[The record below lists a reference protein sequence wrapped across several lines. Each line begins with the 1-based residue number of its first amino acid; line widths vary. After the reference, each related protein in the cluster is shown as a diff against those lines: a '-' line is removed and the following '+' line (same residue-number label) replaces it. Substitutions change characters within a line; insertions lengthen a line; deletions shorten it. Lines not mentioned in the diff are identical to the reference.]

1 VWPEVVERC
10 ELLLPGV
17 LERTSVRP
25 RQADRGSGCGH
36 AALGLLAD
44 LGALPEAG
52 GVTEYATFLASKR
65 LVVPAEGITVAASD
79 LHPALFGFQRD
90 LTRWALRKGRAALF
104 CHPGLGKT
112 LMQLA
117 WAEEIARRS
126 LILAPLAVAQQT
138 VREGA
143 KFGIPVTYAR
153 RQAQAAPQGI
163 TVTNYEMLAHFDP
176 ALFDAV
182 VLDESSILRSFDGK
196 TRTALIQAFNDT
208 PYRLCCTATPAPNDI
223 AEIAN
228 HAEFLGVMSRVEML
242 ASFFVHDD
250 EGWRLKGHAAEP
262 FYRWLASWGMSLTL
276 PSDLGYPDDGF
287 ELPPLVIQPELVPVD
302 VTPPGQLFFTTL
314 HGIQDRIAVRRA
326 TLDARVAAALEI
338 VRREPNEKWLVWCG
352 LNDEQ
357 DAIAEALGSSCVS
370 IQGSD
375 SPDRKVEREAAW
387 REGSVP
393 TLVSKVLVFGFGMNW
408 QHCARMVFVGLSDSY
423 EQYFQAIRR
432 CHRFGQ
438 EREVRVWVVLSE
450 AESEVYRN
458 VLRKERDAARLTRY
472 LVRHVA
478 SFEQEELAADSGR
491 ATYAPKQPMRV
502 PAWLRS
508 A

>member
-1 VWPEVVERC
+1 VKYAEF
-10 ELLLPGV
+10 
-17 LERTSVRP
+17 LET
-25 RQADRGSGCGH
+25 
-36 AALGLLAD
+36 
-44 LGALPEAG
+44 
-52 GVTEYATFLASKR
+52 KR
-65 LVVPAEGITVAASD
+65 LVVPAAGIDATDAD
-79 LHPALFGFQRD
+79 LHRALFDFQRD

-117 WAEEIARRS
+117 WAEQIGRRT

-143 KFGIPVTYAR
+143 KFGIPVIYAR
-153 RQAQAAPQGI
+153 RQSQAAPHGI
-163 TVTNYEMLAHFDP
+163 TVTNYEMLQHFDP
-176 ALFDAV
+176 VLFDAV

-196 TRTALIQAFNDT
+196 TRTALIKAFKDT

-223 AEIAN
+223 SEIAN
-228 HAEFLGVMSRVEML
+228 HAQFLGVMSRVEML

-250 EGWRLKGHAAEP
+250 DGWRLKGHAAEP

-276 PSDLGYPDDGF
+276 PSDLGYPDEGF
-287 ELPPLVIQPELVPVD
+287 ELPPLNIRPELVRVD
-302 VTPPGQLFFTTL
+302 VTPPGQLFFTSL

-326 TLDARVAAALEI
+326 TLDARVEAALEI
-338 VRREPNEKWLVWCG
+338 VRREPDEKWLIWCG

-375 SPDRKVEREAAW
+375 SPDQKVQREADW
-387 REGSVP
+387 REGSTP
-393 TLVSKVLVFGFGMNW
+393 ILVSKPLAFGFGMNW
-408 QHCARMVFVGLSDSY
+408 QHCARMVFVGLGDSY

-450 AESEVYRN
+450 AESEVYQN
-458 VLRKERDAARLTRY
+458 VLRKERDATRLTRY

-478 SFEQEELAADSGR
+478 SFEQEELAAQSGR
-491 ATYAPKQPMRV
+491 AAYAPKQPMRL
-502 PAWLRS
+502 PAWME
-508 A
+508 AA